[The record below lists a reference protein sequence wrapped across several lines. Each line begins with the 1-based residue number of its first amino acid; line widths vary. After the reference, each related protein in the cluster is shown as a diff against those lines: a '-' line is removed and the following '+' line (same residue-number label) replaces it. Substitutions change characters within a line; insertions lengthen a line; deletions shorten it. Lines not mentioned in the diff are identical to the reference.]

1 MAQVDFAALP
11 CDAVPVDDQVLDARH
26 PTLIGD
32 GEMLAGAR
40 SVFAWAAKPRVNPP
54 PRSVRETES
63 SSYESLTGNAYGLGN
78 DLLLH
83 TFSCRQRRILT
94 TTRQS
99 YTLLSRQCQY
109 REPYKARRRQLS

>member
-40 SVFAWAAKPRVNPP
+40 V
-54 PRSVRETES
+54 
-63 SSYESLTGNAYGLGN
+63 GLCMGGK
-78 DLLLH
+78 
-83 TFSCRQRRILT
+83 T
-94 TTRQS
+94 
-99 YTLLSRQCQY
+99 
-109 REPYKARRRQLS
+109 AR